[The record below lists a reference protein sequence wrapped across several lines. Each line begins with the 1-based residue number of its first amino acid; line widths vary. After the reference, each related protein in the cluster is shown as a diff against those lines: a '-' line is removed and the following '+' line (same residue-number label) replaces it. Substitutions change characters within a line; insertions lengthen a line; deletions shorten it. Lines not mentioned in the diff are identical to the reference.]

1 MTAPRGR
8 RFRRPPGEKGVFSSV
23 KKRRRLSPSDLILVT
38 VFLCFI
44 AVSLIQVFFR
54 YVLSNSLSWSEELA
68 RILFVWATYLGI
80 AVVSRDKEQITVDI
94 LGGVKGRLGVFLH
107 LLSVAAT
114 IVILGYFSYL
124 TVQYMSTLVA
134 RGMATTVLRIPK
146 YVPVAS
152 LLAGSLL
159 SILYLLRMIYR
170 ENIRHISA
178 AAEGEEGVDADVE
191 AALSVLHRMEEEK
204 KEGGGPASPERRD
217 DS

>member
-1 MTAPRGR
+1 M
-8 RFRRPPGEKGVFSSV
+8 
-23 KKRRRLSPSDLILVT
+23 KKRRRISPSDLILVAI
-38 VFLCFI
+38 FLCFM

-94 LGGVKGRLGVFLH
+94 LGGLKGRLATFLH
-107 LLSVAAT
+107 LLSIALT
-114 IVILGYFSYL
+114 ILILGYFSYL
-124 TVQYMSTLVA
+124 TIQYMSTLVE

-152 LLAGSLL
+152 LLVGSLL
-159 SILYLLRMIYR
+159 SIFYLLRLIYR
-170 ENIRHISA
+170 ENIRHITDA
-178 AAEGEEGVDADVE
+178 DQEEEGVDADVE

-204 KEGGGPASPERRD
+204 KENGGGIRSEPGEEDGS
-217 DS
+217 